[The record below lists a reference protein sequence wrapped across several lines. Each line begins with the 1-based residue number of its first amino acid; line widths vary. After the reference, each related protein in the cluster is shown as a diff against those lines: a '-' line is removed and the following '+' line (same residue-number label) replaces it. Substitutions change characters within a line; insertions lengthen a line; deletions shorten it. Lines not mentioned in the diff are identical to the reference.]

1 MADTAEKKDEKV
13 TTPDAPKAEA
23 PPWGDDFDAEKAWRL
38 IVNLRTDVSG
48 LKTDRDDA
56 RTALQ
61 AREDAEKSE
70 SEKAVARAERAE
82 ADLKDERRKGLVS
95 AAALKHNLPDD
106 VLEFLTGDDA
116 EAIEAKAARLGAL
129 GGSKVET
136 EEKSGGEEIPGKP
149 KAALRPGHGGEE
161 TPAFD
166 PAAIAQAARERF

>member
-1 MADTAEKKDEKV
+1 MADSAEKKDEKV
-13 TTPDAPKAEA
+13 TTPDAPKADA

-38 IVNLRTDVSG
+38 IVNLRSDVAG

-61 AREDAEKSE
+61 AREDAEKSDA
-70 SEKAVARAERAE
+70 EKAVARAERAE
-82 ADLKDERRKGLVS
+82 ADLKEERRKGLVS

-129 GGSKVET
+129 SKVET
-136 EEKSGGEEIPGKP
+136 TEEPGEEIPGKP

-166 PAAIAQAARERF
+166 PNAIAEAARASF